1 MISLRMR
8 RECVI
13 VGIFRP
19 RAEEP
24 RMNRRSRPFS
34 ALTLLAAG
42 MIAANAGA
50 ATPGADPAALA
61 KVRDTALQ
69 NAYPMQRLEDLT
81 DLVGPRLSGSAGA
94 AAAVTQV

>member
-1 MISLRMR
+1 
-8 RECVI
+8 
-13 VGIFRP
+13 
-19 RAEEP
+19 
-24 RMNRRSRPFS
+24 MNRRSRPFS

-42 MIAANAGA
+42 MIAAGANAGA

-69 NAYPMQRLEDLT
+69 NEYPLQRLEDLT

-94 AAAVTQV
+94 AAAVTQVAEELR